1 MILTERQRDLIA
13 LAIAYKM
20 IPNDPD
26 LDVNQLID
34 NYKRV
39 REIVRKLEE
48 SYDESR
54 DTGEDSVH
62 QGTSSTE

>member
-1 MILTERQRDLIA
+1 MILTERQRDLIT
-13 LAIAYKM
+13 LAIIYKM

-39 REIVRKLEE
+39 RKIVGKLEE
-48 SYDESR
+48 SYDES
-54 DTGEDSVH
+54 GNSKSDSLPE
-62 QGTSSTE
+62 GTS

>member
-1 MILTERQRDLIA
+1 MILTERQRDLIT
-13 LAIAYKM
+13 LAIVYKM

-39 REIVRKLEE
+39 RKIVGKLEE
-48 SYDESR
+48 SYDES
-54 DTGEDSVH
+54 GNSKQDSVY
-62 QGTSSTE
+62 QRTNQAE